1 MKLGST
7 RPTGGNSGSKRRCP
21 RGEVIIPPL
30 CMMISKSYIEFL
42 NTISYFR
49 LYIYGGEDIM
59 SGHLNNMWSIDL
71 SDLTEFVAG
80 STQYTENPE
89 WQ

>member
-1 MKLGST
+1 
-7 RPTGGNSGSKRRCP
+7 
-21 RGEVIIPPL
+21 
-30 CMMISKSYIEFL
+30 MMISKSYIEFL

-89 WQ
+89 WH